1 MNLKTRRL
9 FYLCYVLSST
19 AAVNKCNHTRNLN
32 SVILKVVKFRSERK
46 TILKNLER
54 NINWKLSS
62 SYIHTCVFNG
72 LKSIAHVIEIC
83 SLFKHI
89 GNIWPIF
96 ERPIKTLGMI
106 FSLWPVFYIY
116 IYTHILVQFQLIK

>member
-32 SVILKVVKFRSERK
+32 SVILRVVKFRS
-46 TILKNLER
+46 ER

-62 SYIHTCVFNG
+62 SYIHTRVFNG
-72 LKSIAHVIEIC
+72 LNKEHC
-83 SLFKHI
+83 SGNRDLFFI
-89 GNIWPIF
+89 
-96 ERPIKTLGMI
+96 
-106 FSLWPVFYIY
+106 
-116 IYTHILVQFQLIK
+116 